1 MTPLKYLT
9 IRKTNKAL
17 RIDEEKE
24 NQTMRKEVKL
34 DKDTKRIFE
43 LAQGAHPYVHK
54 DINGDYVTENVGSYC
69 AFISRDMVRE
79 MSTLSLLLMS
89 KYPELGKNM
98 KEASEVL
105 RSKDLTICRMLDDI
119 KAERELS
126 DYRFDDT
133 ESVVIMLKSAK
144 ENDAFLEKP
153 FDFYIPKFREWVDR
167 FIKLDVMAYYLNC
180 KDHLSSALNIASM
193 RAFDDDGNQVFGISS
208 KEEESVKQMVQIE
221 TLMLHAL
228 IRLPVHS
235 NELSICMEKIERM
248 EWLIEAVSMGK
259 HELLEHLL
267 RYADAARDF
276 EDTEN

>member
-9 IRKTNKAL
+9 IRKTNMTL
-17 RIDEEKE
+17 RIDEEKAKT
-24 NQTMRKEVKL
+24 TMKKEAYL

-54 DINGDYVTENVGSYC
+54 DINGDYVTESVGSYC

-89 KYPELGKNM
+89 NYPELGKNM

-133 ESVVIMLKSAK
+133 ERAVTMLQSVN

-153 FDFYIPKFREWVDR
+153 FDFYVPRFREWVKR
-167 FIKLDVMAYYLNC
+167 FM
-180 KDHLSSALNIASM
+180 
-193 RAFDDDGNQVFGISS
+193 
-208 KEEESVKQMVQIE
+208 
-221 TLMLHAL
+221 
-228 IRLPVHS
+228 
-235 NELSICMEKIERM
+235 
-248 EWLIEAVSMGK
+248 
-259 HELLEHLL
+259 
-267 RYADAARDF
+267 
-276 EDTEN
+276 